1 MSDISPLQTHRQER
15 ADLLAWAVRLLE
27 ADKRIIAVWLHG
39 SMGRGTQDDWSDI
52 DLFIVVADEHMEVVA
67 AESAAFVS
75 RAGTLLLTVEAP
87 QNAPPGGAYL
97 LAMYPGTHGPHILDC
112 SWQPRSQARRPSG
125 TRLLFD
131 RAGIPQAEPPTML
144 ASDDRLATAKH
155 QTAFFWMMVTIVG
168 KYIARRESWE
178 VLGLLRFVWA
188 VVARVEWL
196 VGERDA
202 QPDYRDTPPFQP
214 PVSAGEQLT
223 ALRGLVGEML
233 ALESRVP
240 VLREAVDSATPE
252 QVLALLTNVEESIG
266 G

>member
-1 MSDISPLQTHRQER
+1 MSDISPLEAHRQER
-15 ADLLAWAVRLLE
+15 AALLALAVRLLK
-27 ADKRIIAVWLHG
+27 ADERIVAAWLHG

-52 DLFIVVADEHMEVVA
+52 DLFIVVADEEMEVVG
-67 AESAAFVS
+67 AERGAFVS
-75 RAGTLLLTVEAP
+75 RAGSLLLTVEAP

-97 LAMYPGTHGPHILDC
+97 LAMYPGTYGPHILDC
-112 SWQPRSQARRPSG
+112 SWQPQSQARRPSD

-131 RAGIPQAEPPTML
+131 SVGIPQAERPATL
-144 ASDDRLATAKH
+144 ASDDRLATAKD

-214 PVSAGEQLT
+214 PVSPGEQLA
-223 ALRGLVGEML
+223 ALRGLVDEML

-240 VLREAVDSATPE
+240 ALREALDSATSE
-252 QVLALLTNVEESIG
+252 QALALLATVEESIG